1 MSEDKAFEQ
10 IACYILNNNL
20 KLNEFMIF
28 MSFTGLVSPTQF
40 VKELVNISIDDESA
54 VLLTKR

>member
-28 MSFTGLVSPTQF
+28 MSFAGLVSPTQF

>member
-1 MSEDKAFEQ
+1 MSEDKALEQ

-28 MSFTGLVSPTQF
+28 MSFTG
-40 VKELVNISIDDESA
+40 
-54 VLLTKR
+54 

>member
-28 MSFTGLVSPTQF
+28 MSFTNLVSPTQF